1 MRQPQP
7 MPLKPSTRR
16 LQVLI
21 NSRETFINISGSQGD
36 FADVNSLLQ
45 SSLQSAVDPLGFVD
59 LPSVAGLDP
68 SIHDSP
74 STIHV
79 LTTSTTGTLASL
91 GSI

>member
-1 MRQPQP
+1 MARIFCH
-7 MPLKPSTRR
+7 
-16 LQVLI
+16 LI
-21 NSRETFINISGSQGD
+21 ISI
-36 FADVNSLLQ
+36 
-45 SSLQSAVDPLGFVD
+45 GFVD

-74 STIHV
+74 STIPV